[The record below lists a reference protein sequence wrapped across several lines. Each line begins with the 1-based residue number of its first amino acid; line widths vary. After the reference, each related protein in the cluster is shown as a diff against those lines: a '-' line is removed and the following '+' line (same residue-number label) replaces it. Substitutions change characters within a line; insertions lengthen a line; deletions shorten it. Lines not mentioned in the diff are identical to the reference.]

1 MGEAGG
7 WREGLTGMEEGREG
21 GKGRPQQ
28 VSLCSAQALYAVAQ
42 SILVQGTTKQRNKR
56 GKVGFTAQQKSGRAW
71 PLFL

>member
-42 SILVQGTTKQRNKR
+42 SILVQGTTKQRN
-56 GKVGFTAQQKSGRAW
+56 
-71 PLFL
+71 